1 MNPNDT
7 PIANLLLVLREEF
20 DDGAVFFD
28 PDTGNGFGLNSVS
41 VFVFNRLDGKHTLK
55 DSYDELCQSCD
66 DVPENAKKDI
76 EEFVNVLFKK
86 GVLQQNLWVTD
97 KG

>member
-41 VFVFNRLDGKHTLK
+41 VFVF
-55 DSYDELCQSCD
+55 
-66 DVPENAKKDI
+66 
-76 EEFVNVLFKK
+76 
-86 GVLQQNLWVTD
+86 
-97 KG
+97 